1 MMWQPQIEGELSMWS
16 RIKSG
21 LGAVWVAL
29 VSCAWMVPLAMAGD
43 RLLAYLND
51 DLARLHFKSAA
62 PAGVPS
68 LLDINESPNITAA
81 RVLLLVSV
89 LLLGVAVVFWSL
101 RAHRSLRADTDQAE
115 GVRSRLQGRERVLEQ
130 QFQHLEVQILRGRD
144 ALLDEYARITETASP
159 VSVAAVFDTRFERLE
174 GLLAHHLDTVDRR
187 LGTVEGA
194 LRTSGE
200 QLAHQFV
207 DLRERVVQVQ
217 SVNASNFGDLV
228 SVSAP
233 MPLAAVIG
241 DNARLRDIVLNLT
254 HLQEDLRLERRQL
267 RKKLQSLPDA
277 ARQTGV

>member
-1 MMWQPQIEGELSMWS
+1 MWS

-21 LGAVWVAL
+21 LSAVWTAL
-29 VSCAWMVPLAMAGD
+29 VSCAWMVPLVMAGD

-51 DLARLHFKSAA
+51 DLARLHFKSATTSVA
-62 PAGVPS
+62 PS

-89 LLLGVAVVFWSL
+89 LLLGAAVVFWSL
-101 RAHRSLRADTDQAE
+101 RAHRSLRAGAGQAE
-115 GVRSRLQGRERVLEQ
+115 GLRVRLRERERALDQ

-144 ALLDEYARITETASP
+144 ALLGEYERIAETASP
-159 VSVAAVFDTRFERLE
+159 ASVAAVFDSRFERLE
-174 GLLAHHLDTVDRR
+174 SLLSSHLGEMDQR
-187 LGTVEGA
+187 LGAVEGA

-217 SVNASNFGDLV
+217 SVNASNFGDLA
-228 SVSAP
+228 SAP

>member
-1 MMWQPQIEGELSMWS
+1 MWS

>member
-1 MMWQPQIEGELSMWS
+1 MWS

-21 LGAVWVAL
+21 LGAAWIAM

-62 PAGVPS
+62 TTGVPS

-101 RAHRSLRADTDQAE
+101 RLHRSLRSEADQAE
-115 GVRSRLQGRERVLEQ
+115 GFRCRLRDRERALEQ
-130 QFQHLEVQILRGRD
+130 QFQQLEAQILRGRD
-144 ALLDEYARITETASP
+144 ALLGEYGRIAETTSP

-174 GLLAHHLDTVDRR
+174 SLLAHHLDAMDRR
-187 LGTVEGA
+187 LGAVEGV

-217 SVNASNFGDLV
+217 SVNASNFGDLA
-228 SVSAP
+228 SAP
-233 MPLAAVIG
+233 VPLGTVIG

-267 RKKLQSLPDA
+267 RKQLQSLPDA